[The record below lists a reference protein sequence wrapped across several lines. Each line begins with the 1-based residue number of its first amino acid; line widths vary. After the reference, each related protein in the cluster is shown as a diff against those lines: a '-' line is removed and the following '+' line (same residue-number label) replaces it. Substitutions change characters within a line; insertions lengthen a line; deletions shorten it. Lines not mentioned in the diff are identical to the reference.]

1 MCYFYKLIKTQKAL
15 YLFNLIPKTYDVKPL
30 KKKKIIVFEHC
41 EIRILRLILH
51 QSSRKYK
58 KMDYTN
64 TTSIL
69 MPCKLGT
76 KLFQESVN
84 VWDIEKNRQII
95 KKQRL
100 QLVTR

>member
-30 KKKKIIVFEHC
+30 KKKKIIVFERC
-41 EIRILRLILH
+41 EIRILRLVLH

-58 KMDYTN
+58 KMDSTN

-69 MPCKLGT
+69 CSGNPFYLLKSTYFPYSNAL
-76 KLFQESVN
+76 
-84 VWDIEKNRQII
+84 
-95 KKQRL
+95 
-100 QLVTR
+100 